1 MRITYHEKPMLNLE
15 IVTPEK
21 MVMSDTVDSVTVPT
35 ASGEIG
41 ILTNHAPLISALK
54 SGVLAYN
61 KGGAAERMVISG
73 GFVEVSDNKVSILA
87 DIAET
92 SDEVDTDAARLEREA
107 AEKIVRDWKGTEE
120 ELETEI
126 DRLERAQARL
136 QLSSG
141 R

>member
-1 MRITYHEKPMLNLE
+1 MLNLE

-21 MVMSDTVDSVTVPT
+21 SVLNEAVDSVTIPT

-41 ILTNHAPLISALK
+41 ILTNHAPLISSLK
-54 SGVLAYN
+54 SGVLSYA
-61 KGGAAERMVISG
+61 KGGTTERMVISG
-73 GFVEVSDNKVSILA
+73 GFVEVNNDKVSILA
-87 DIAET
+87 DVAET
-92 SDEVDTDAARLEREA
+92 SEEIDTEAARQEREA

-120 ELETEI
+120 DLEAEI
-126 DRLERAQARL
+126 EKLERAQARL